1 VSEGPVRSS
10 ICEKMIHIIEMN
22 DTKENAEDNVP
33 YLFECEK
40 LDGGSELDA
49 KHSRRQLATLQLAK
63 LVYI

>member
-1 VSEGPVRSS
+1 MSEGPVRSS

-40 LDGGSELDA
+40 LDGGSELDEEDGDEDMA
-49 KHSRRQLATLQLAK
+49 FDF
-63 LVYI
+63 

>member
-1 VSEGPVRSS
+1 
-10 ICEKMIHIIEMN
+10 MIHIIEMN